1 MVDKTG
7 FLIASITSL
16 VFVIMCA
23 TVIGLVNQTQGVMVL
38 VTGLIAFPIAY
49 GLIWMVEY
57 FANEGEKDNG

>member
-57 FANEGEKDNG
+57 FAKEGEI